1 MMNLSKRHF
10 SQKHQGG
17 FALITSLMFL
27 VILTVLAVSA
37 MGINSNE
44 EKMLGFSRDR
54 QIALQAAE
62 AALRDAERYLLTG
75 NVSGATGFSSDCA
88 SGAGLYQVRTSGLPI
103 WSMLENDV
111 SCKDDAWTGKA
122 SAANAANGKSFKY
135 GTLTNAGEFK
145 LDNTRPVSSQPR
157 FIIEVITMT
166 STGTGSRKVGFGAGT
181 TKYVYRVTAVG
192 FGLRQSTR
200 VLLQAIYRM

>member
-1 MMNLSKRHF
+1 MNNLSYRYSPPA
-10 SQKHQGG
+10 SQDG

-37 MGINSNE
+37 MGTNSAE

-75 NVSGATGFSSDCA
+75 NISGATGFTSNCS
-88 SGAGLYQVRTSGLPI
+88 SGAGLYQTRTSGLPI
-103 WSMLENDV
+103 WSMLETDTT
-111 SCKDDAWTGKA
+111 CKDNAWLGKTT
-122 SAANAANGKSFKY
+122 NEANGKSFKY

-145 LDNTRPVSSQPR
+145 LDGSRSVSSQPR

-166 STGTGSRKVGFGAGT
+166 STGTGSRKVGFGSGT

-192 FGLRQSTR
+192 FGLRQSSR
-200 VLLQAIYRM
+200 VVLQAIYRM